1 MDKYEPQKFID
12 ELIKRKRQQTP
23 LKCPFCGHDKFT
35 TTNSLASVLIG
46 KDLNGVSL
54 GPTIP
59 SGMLICEN
67 CGHIEFFALGVL
79 GLLPIKGDDDNGK

>member
-12 ELIKRKRQQTP
+12 ELNKRHKQQAP
-23 LKCPFCGHDKFT
+23 LKCPFCDHDKFT
-35 TTNSLASVLIG
+35 TTDSLSSILIG

-59 SGMLICEN
+59 AGMLICEK

-79 GLLPIKGDDDNGK
+79 GLLPTKGDDDNGK